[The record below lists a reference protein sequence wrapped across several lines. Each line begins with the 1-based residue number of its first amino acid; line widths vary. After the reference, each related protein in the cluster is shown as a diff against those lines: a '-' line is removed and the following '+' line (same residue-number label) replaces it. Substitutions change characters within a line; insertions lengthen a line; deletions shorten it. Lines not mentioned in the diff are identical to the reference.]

1 MKFVPVTVSVK
12 TAPPARTE
20 EGLRLV
26 TLGTGL
32 MIEKGSEFES
42 PPLGGG
48 LDTAILAVPGAA
60 ISAAEI
66 VAVNSILDTNA
77 VGLR

>member
-1 MKFVPVTVSVK
+1 MSEKS
-12 TAPPARTE
+12 APPARTE

-32 MIEKGSEFES
+32 MIEKGSEFET

-48 LDTAILAVPGAA
+48 LDTVILAVPGAT
-60 ISAAEI
+60 ISTAEI
-66 VAVNSILDTNA
+66 VAVNSVLDTNT
-77 VGLR
+77 VGRGELFH